1 MNFKSA
7 RPGVDAP
14 REGEETR
21 GRPGL
26 SLRGRA
32 LNLLA
37 RREHSRVELA
47 RKLAPHGDT
56 DAVAV
61 LLDDLER
68 ENLLSNARYA
78 ESLAHTRA
86 GRHGSLRL
94 KAELRDKGVPEAV
107 ITQVVA
113 EAKQQDWLAARA
125 VWEKKYG
132 RLPKDA
138 AERARQMRF
147 LAGRGFP
154 SDIVRRVVGGAG
166 FDEV

>member
-1 MNFKSA
+1 M
-7 RPGVDAP
+7 DAP
-14 REGEETR
+14 QEEQEAR

-47 RKLAPHGDT
+47 RKLSPHGDP
-56 DAVAV
+56 DEVAA

-68 ENLLSNARYA
+68 ENLLSHARYA

-94 KAELRDKGVPEAV
+94 KAELRDKGVPDEV

-113 EAKQQDWLAARA
+113 QAKEQDLLAARE
-125 VWEKKYG
+125 VWERKFG
-132 RLPKDA
+132 QLPKDA

-154 SDIVRRVVGGAG
+154 AEVVRRVLGGLQ
-166 FDEV
+166 DD